1 MMDSLNKKFVEKSG
15 KTVEEAVELAVIAL
29 DIDKEDIDFEIIEE
43 PSKGFLGIGGREAL
57 IRAWKKRDVVEIA
70 DEFLNSILKHMDINA
85 EIDFKLDGNKLYIDM
100 YGKDM
105 ALLIGRRGQTLD
117 SLQYLVSLI
126 INKSSNEY
134 IRVVMDTEN
143 YREKR
148 KETLEKL
155 AIRLAR
161 KALKIRKEIVLEPMN
176 PYERRII
183 HSTLQNF
190 SGISTRSEGDEP
202 FRKVVIVLN

>member
-1 MMDSLNKKFVEKSG
+1 MNSLNKKVVEKSG
-15 KTVEEAVELAVIAL
+15 KTIEEALELAIIAL
-29 DIDKEDIDFEIIEE
+29 DIDKDNIEFEIVEE
-43 PSKGFLGIGGREAL
+43 PSKGFLGIGGREAV
-57 IRAWKKRDVVEIA
+57 IRAWKKKDIIEIA
-70 DEFLNSILKHMDINA
+70 DEFINSILDNISIKA
-85 EIDFKLDGNKLYIDM
+85 EIDYKMEGNKLYIDL

-117 SLQYLVSLI
+117 SLQYLISLV
-126 INKSSNEY
+126 INKASNEY
-134 IRVVMDTEN
+134 VKVILDTEN

-148 KETLEKL
+148 KQTLENL

-183 HSTLQNF
+183 HSTLQNY
-190 SGISTRSEGDEP
+190 SGVSTRSEGEEP
-202 FRKVVIVLN
+202 YRKVVIELV